1 MVENAVTH
9 ALPSREGKEVVV
21 RTSEAEL
28 ALVATILQIRN
39 CLIIFQYRTT
49 SYRIWTLIAC

>member
-1 MVENAVTH
+1 M
-9 ALPSREGKEVVV
+9 PSREGKEVVV